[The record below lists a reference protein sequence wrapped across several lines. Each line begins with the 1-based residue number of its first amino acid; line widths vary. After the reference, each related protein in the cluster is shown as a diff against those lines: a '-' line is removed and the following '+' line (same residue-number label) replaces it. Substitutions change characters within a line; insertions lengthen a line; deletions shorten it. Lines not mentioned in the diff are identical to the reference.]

1 MILRLNYGLTILFL
15 QERFISQ
22 HETFRLGGGAAT
34 DKNNKPV
41 GNLWGFSQKIFLKN
55 ATNVKFLLS
64 TTNEFIAQPAAS
76 IDKKRLTHRS
86 SAENYKNY
94 KAPQ

>member
-41 GNLWGFSQKIFLKN
+41 GNL
-55 ATNVKFLLS
+55 
-64 TTNEFIAQPAAS
+64 
-76 IDKKRLTHRS
+76 
-86 SAENYKNY
+86 
-94 KAPQ
+94 